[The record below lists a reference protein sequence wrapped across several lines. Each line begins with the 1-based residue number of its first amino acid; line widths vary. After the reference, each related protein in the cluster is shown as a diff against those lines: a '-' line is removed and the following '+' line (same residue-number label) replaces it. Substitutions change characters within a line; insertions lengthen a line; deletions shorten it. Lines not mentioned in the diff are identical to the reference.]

1 MAKGKATPAP
11 APAPDSKSENRYA
24 RSAKVIIAEGCGIT
38 KEELAM
44 KAEMSTATAGHC
56 LEAFKAITEALRE
69 AKLLPEKKLPPKAP
83 VVPAEKAGEP
93 EAVVAK

>member
-1 MAKGKATPAP
+1 MAKGKVTPAP
-11 APAPDSKSENRYA
+11 APEPKSENRYA

-44 KAEMSTATAGHC
+44 KADMSTATAGHC

-69 AKLLPEKKLPPKAP
+69 AKLLPPKKAPPKAP
-83 VVPAEKAGEP
+83 VAPEPTADAVPAK
-93 EAVVAK
+93 